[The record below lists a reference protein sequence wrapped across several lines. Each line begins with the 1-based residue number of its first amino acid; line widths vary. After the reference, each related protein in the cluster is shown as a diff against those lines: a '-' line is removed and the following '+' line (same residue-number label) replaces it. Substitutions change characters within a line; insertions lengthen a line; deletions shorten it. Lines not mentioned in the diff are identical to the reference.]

1 MAISIVSLELRQLA
15 DLSRVE
21 VSAEIEMDMTSPVI
35 GKARLS
41 ARMTVWTGDNPT
53 LPVLRQRVI
62 DALGKAFGAG
72 GTV

>member
-1 MAISIVSLELRQLA
+1 MAINIVSLELRQLA

-21 VSAEIEMDMTSPVI
+21 VAAEIEMDMAQPVI

-53 LPVLRQRVI
+53 LPVLRQRVV

-72 GTV
+72 DTV